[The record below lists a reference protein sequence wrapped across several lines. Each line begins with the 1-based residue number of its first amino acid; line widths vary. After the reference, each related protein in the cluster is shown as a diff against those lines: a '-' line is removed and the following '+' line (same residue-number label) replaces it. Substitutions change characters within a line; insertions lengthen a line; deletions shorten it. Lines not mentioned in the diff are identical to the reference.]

1 MQLFKIYFHN
11 LQSDSDNDGDLDD
24 RLEKDTDNEVKAFTA
39 GQSAKHVLIIPGIR
53 YAEMTVP
60 RVLGSPLLS

>member
-39 GQSAKHVLIIPGIR
+39 GQSAKHVLIIP
-53 YAEMTVP
+53 ESDTP
-60 RVLGSPLLS
+60 R